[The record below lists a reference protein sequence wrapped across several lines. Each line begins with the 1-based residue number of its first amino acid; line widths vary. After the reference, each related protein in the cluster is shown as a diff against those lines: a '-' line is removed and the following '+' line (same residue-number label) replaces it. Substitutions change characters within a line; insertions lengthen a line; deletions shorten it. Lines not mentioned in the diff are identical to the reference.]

1 MNVHEA
7 RARVATALLEA
18 GVHEDDILT
27 TKGLEMAFHLG
38 MAQQIEC
45 STHLRT
51 NEPITRWPDT
61 CYPFMLVLVM
71 YMKAYA
77 GREPIEVYWE
87 RYNKRW
93 MLGHGEM
100 KLLHAAA

>member
-1 MNVHEA
+1 MDIQEA
-7 RARVATALLEA
+7 RDRVEQALREA
-18 GVHEDDILT
+18 GVHEDEILT
-27 TKGLEMAFHLG
+27 PRGLDMAYRQG
-38 MAQQIEC
+38 AAQQIEV
-45 STHLRT
+45 SNQLRSR
-51 NEPITRWPDT
+51 ELVTRWPDT

-93 MLGHGEM
+93 MLGHGKM